1 MKLANFSI
9 AKDFIAVE
17 IDGVYYDLHNNFDF
31 IGLSYDL
38 LNRRME
44 LSWVKSK
51 GTWVSEDSS
60 DSLSLKFLG
69 VSLFKCKE
77 RDSDV
82 PYSEDDCL
90 SAMGFIHNDMIDE
103 IEGFAHIEPKPD
115 ACHLNISFMSG
126 FAIKIASEIA
136 ECTTN

>member
-1 MKLANFSI
+1 M
-9 AKDFIAVE
+9 
-17 IDGVYYDLHNNFDF
+17 YYDLHNNFDF

-38 LNRRME
+38 LNRKIE

-51 GTWVSEDSS
+51 GTWVSEDGP

-90 SAMGFIHNDMIDE
+90 SSMGFIHNDMINE

-126 FAIKIASEIA
+126 FAIKIASDIVEF
-136 ECTTN
+136 TTN